1 MTATTNQAPPGAG
14 GKTGGAGGLT
24 GGGITG
30 GEVIPPRASTG
41 KAPGTEGTTT
51 GRTLRYALLIGFLV
65 MIFIPLYVLVV
76 TSFKRS
82 ADVTASQAWTPPS
95 VLSLHGWA
103 AAWDFLSPAL
113 FRSLILATAVAVL
126 SAILGSMNG
135 FVFAKWRF
143 PGATIIFTLFLFGMF
158 IPYQAIMIP
167 LQAMLIQVQD
177 TAGLSWFDGIW
188 KLIAVHVIFGI
199 PICTL
204 IFRNYYATALPTEI
218 LEAAKV
224 DGAGLLRTYRSIVL
238 PISPPAFVV
247 TMIWQF
253 TSAWNDFLFA
263 LFLTNRNT
271 GPVTFALNEL
281 AGGQN
286 PDYPAIMAG
295 VLLAS
300 LPTLLVYIILG
311 RYFIGGLMSG
321 SVK

>member
-1 MTATTNQAPPGAG
+1 MTTTTA
-14 GKTGGAGGLT
+14 
-24 GGGITG
+24 
-30 GEVIPPRASTG
+30 EVIPPRISTG
-41 KAPGTEGTTT
+41 RAPGTGGTPVT
-51 GRTLRYALLIGFLV
+51 RTIRYALLVAFVI
-65 MIFIPLYVLVV
+65 MILIPLYVLFV

-82 ADVTASQAWTPPS
+82 GDVTASQAWTLPPAWS
-95 VLSLHGWA
+95 VEGWQ
-103 AAWDFLSPAL
+103 AAWDAL
-113 FRSLILATAVAVL
+113 APPLARSLALATTVAVL
-126 SAILGSMNG
+126 SASLGSLNG

-143 PGATIIFTLFLFGMF
+143 PAATTIFTLFLFGMF
-158 IPYQAIMIP
+158 IPYQAVMIP
-167 LQAMLIQVQD
+167 LQGMLISVQQQP
-177 TAGLSWFDGIW
+177 GFSWFDGIF
-188 KLIAVHVIFGI
+188 KLIVVHVIFGI

-224 DGAGLLRTYRSIVL
+224 DGAGMLRTFKSIVL
-238 PISPPAFVV
+238 PISAPAFVV

-263 LFLTNRNT
+263 LFLTNRNN
-271 GPVTFALNEL
+271 GPVTYALNEL

-286 PDYPAIMAG
+286 PDYPSIMAG

-300 LPTLLVYIILG
+300 LPTLLVYILLG